1 MKHHVVI
8 GGAGFVGSHVVNLL
22 LVDPE
27 NRITIIDNFLSSEK
41 SSVPESNRVRLIE
54 GSASEAEVLNKI
66 EGPVDFF
73 YQLACFHGNQSSIS
87 RPLDDFENGLKTTL
101 VCLDWFSKFHPQ
113 SRFIYSGA
121 GCAVAEKTWDS
132 PIPVAENDFTS
143 LQHDSPY
150 SISKITGE
158 MYCLYF
164 WTQLKLDV
172 IRVRFQNAYGPGEI
186 LGAGEWRGNVNTIWR
201 NAIPTIIWKS
211 LNSQEIEVFGEG
223 LATRDFI
230 YVKDLARGV
239 VNAANKGVAGEV
251 YNLATEK
258 ETRIIDLVNI
268 IVRETNSKSEII
280 IKPRRAWD
288 NSGRRFGSK
297 AKSLAELG
305 FEAKVEIEE
314 GLRATIEW
322 TEINRD
328 MIEKAI
334 RKHSDRI

>member
-1 MKHHVVI
+1 MYFP
-8 GGAGFVGSHVVNLL
+8 GGMPYTPSRTPSTSYMPRPELPPHLQSLFNPKPPLPFVKVPLKPKAKVPDTLSGLL
-22 LVDPE
+22 
-27 NRITIIDNFLSSEK
+27 
-41 SSVPESNRVRLIE
+41 
-54 GSASEAEVLNKI
+54 
-66 EGPVDFF
+66 
-73 YQLACFHGNQSSIS
+73 
-87 RPLDDFENGLKTTL
+87 
-101 VCLDWFSKFHPQ
+101 
-113 SRFIYSGA
+113 
-121 GCAVAEKTWDS
+121 VAEKTWDS

-172 IRVRFQNAYGPGEI
+172 VRVRFQNAYGPGEI

-201 NAIPTIIWKS
+201 NAIPTIIWKA

-239 VNAANKGVAGEV
+239 IDAANKGIAGEV

-268 IVRETNSKSEII
+268 IVQETNSNSEVI

-288 NSGRRFGSK
+288 HSGRRFGSK

-305 FEAKVEIEE
+305 FEAKVDIEE

-322 TEINRD
+322 TVINRD
-328 MIEKAI
+328 MIENAI
-334 RKHSDRI
+334 RKHSKQI

>member
-1 MKHHVVI
+1 MKHHVVV
-8 GGAGFVGSHVVNLL
+8 GGGGFVGAKVVNMLL
-22 LVDPE
+22 LDVE
-27 NRITIIDNFLSSEK
+27 NKVTIIDNFLSSEK
-41 SSVPESNRVRLIE
+41 SLVPKSNRVRLIE
-54 GSASEAEVLNKI
+54 GSASETEVLNQI
-66 EGPVDFF
+66 EGPIDFF

-101 VCLDWFSKFHPQ
+101 VCLDWVSRFHPL

-150 SISKITGE
+150 SISKISGE

-164 WTQLKLDV
+164 WKQFNLEV

-186 LGAGEWRGNVNTIWR
+186 LGAGKWRGNESTIWR
-201 NAIPTIIWKS
+201 NVIPTIIWRS
-211 LNSQEIEVFGEG
+211 LNSEVIEVFGEG
-223 LATRDFI
+223 LASRDFI
-230 YVKDLARGV
+230 YIKDLARGV
-239 VNAANKGVAGEV
+239 IDAAHEGVAGEV

-268 IVRETNSKSEII
+268 IIQETQSNSEII

-297 AKSLAELG
+297 AKSLTELG
-305 FEAKVEIEE
+305 FEAKVGIEE
-314 GLRATIEW
+314 GLRETIEW
-322 TEINRD
+322 TKHNRN
-328 MIEKAI
+328 MIERTI
-334 RKHSDRI
+334 RKHSNRI